1 MKKPKTVLRA
11 LVFCLLLIAGTC
23 RIAAALEVAESAIT
37 TAVVERAP
45 VDVVQ
50 NFPAQEGRLYCFT
63 RIIGASLDVET
74 AVTHVWLCEGREMS
88 RVVLPVRSDNWRTW
102 SAKTLSG
109 ARAGKWQVD
118 VYDESGQLLASIP
131 FELI

>member
-1 MKKPKTVLRA
+1 MPKTVLRA
-11 LVFCLLLIAGTC
+11 CVLCVLLIVGSF
-23 RIAAALEVAESAIT
+23 RIAAALEVAESVIT

-50 NFPAQEGRLYCFT
+50 NYPAQEGRLYCFT
-63 RIIGASLDVET
+63 RIVGARPDVET
-74 AVTHVWLCEGREMS
+74 SVAHVWIYEGREIA

-102 SAKTLSG
+102 SSKTLSG
-109 ARAGKWQVD
+109 AQAGKWQVD
-118 VYDESGQLLASIP
+118 VYDESGQLLVSIP

>member
-1 MKKPKTVLRA
+1 MPKTVLRA
-11 LVFCLLLIAGTC
+11 CVLCLLLITGSF
-23 RIAAALEVAESAIT
+23 RIAAALEVAESVIT
-37 TAVVERAP
+37 TAVVERVP

-63 RIIGASLDVET
+63 RIVGAPLDVET
-74 AVTHVWLCEGREMS
+74 AVTHVWLYKGREMA

-102 SAKTLSG
+102 SSKTLSG
-109 ARAGKWQVD
+109 AQAGKWQVD
-118 VYDESGQLLASIP
+118 VYDERGQLLVSIP